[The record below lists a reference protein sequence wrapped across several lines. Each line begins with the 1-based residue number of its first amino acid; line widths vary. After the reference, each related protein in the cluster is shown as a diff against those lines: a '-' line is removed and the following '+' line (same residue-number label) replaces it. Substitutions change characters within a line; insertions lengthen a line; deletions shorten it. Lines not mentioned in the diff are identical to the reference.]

1 MHGKETINLIR
12 SSTYRSGMVW
22 KMVLLVSTG
31 MFNFGYLLSVMNPL
45 QEYLEATVFK
55 WNARD
60 AQFYT
65 SLVNSLLTIGAGLGS
80 LAAGSMA
87 KQIGRRNTMMAADYF
102 LVLAVLLTLVRSEL
116 FLMFGRF
123 LSGLSIGL
131 NSTVVPLYVNEITP
145 LAMKGT
151 IGSSMQL
158 SICLGSLVVF
168 LLGFGL
174 PSDLTVETQWW
185 RFMFVLP
192 LFLAMTRY
200 LCLHFHP
207 TYRYDTPPHLVTNHY
222 DELAKHALS
231 KVYIGGSVMEQL
243 ISLQREREEAERM
256 GQKLTVSYGDLFNK
270 YYRRRFFIGCFVSIS
285 SQMTGVNAL
294 IFYSTKIFNEAA
306 GGDSKSKTAIFLT
319 ALFALLNL
327 VATILS
333 GQVIQRVGR
342 KVIFIFAHVGMGL
355 CLIVIAILGNKGMNG
370 MIPIP
375 IMTFIVIFGLTYGP
389 IVWIFVA
396 EILPDLGVGIAIN
409 LNWTWTF
416 LIAQF
421 FQPIAQ
427 AIGTPNTF
435 LIFGVYCLAGLL
447 VIIPFVKETKGLTR
461 EQIERLYQ
469 KGLNASTEG
478 ELEKRKDSI
487 ELPEI
492 D

>member
-1 MHGKETINLIR
+1 M
-12 SSTYRSGMVW
+12 
-22 KMVLLVSTG
+22 
-31 MFNFGYLLSVMNPL
+31 
-45 QEYLEATVFK
+45 
-55 WNARD
+55 
-60 AQFYT
+60 
-65 SLVNSLLTIGAGLGS
+65 
-80 LAAGSMA
+80 
-87 KQIGRRNTMMAADYF
+87 
-102 LVLAVLLTLVRSEL
+102 
-116 FLMFGRF
+116 
-123 LSGLSIGL
+123 
-131 NSTVVPLYVNEITP
+131 
-145 LAMKGT
+145 
-151 IGSSMQL
+151 
-158 SICLGSLVVF
+158 
-168 LLGFGL
+168 
-174 PSDLTVETQWW
+174 
-185 RFMFVLP
+185 
-192 LFLAMTRY
+192 
-200 LCLHFHP
+200 
-207 TYRYDTPPHLVTNHY
+207 
-222 DELAKHALS
+222 
-231 KVYIGGSVMEQL
+231 
-243 ISLQREREEAERM
+243 
-256 GQKLTVSYGDLFNK
+256 
-270 YYRRRFFIGCFVSIS
+270 
-285 SQMTGVNAL
+285 
-294 IFYSTKIFNEAA
+294 
-306 GGDSKSKTAIFLT
+306 T